1 MATSGRQHDA
11 TKPDTVELAGKLIHP
26 PCRGATVKRRELGS
40 SACPIDRSLHEVGDT
55 WTFQILRDAMHGVT
69 RFTDFSNHIGLAS
82 NILTARLQKLVS
94 VGILEVRETEV
105 GHSREYVLTAKGRDF
120 HTVLAALRQWG
131 QKHLFDDDEPMN
143 RAIDART
150 GQPPRQL
157 TVTAEDGRELT
168 PDDLLMV
175 RSRAKDPIEAA
186 VPIDTP
192 RRQARSHRDGRGHR
206 PQH

>member
-1 MATSGRQHDA
+1 M
-11 TKPDTVELAGKLIHP
+11 
-26 PCRGATVKRRELGS
+26 KRRELGT

-94 VGILEVRETEV
+94 LGILEIQESEV
-105 GHSREYVLTAKGRDF
+105 GHVREYVLTEKGRDF
-120 HTVLAALRQWG
+120 HIVLAALRQWG

-150 GQPPRQL
+150 GQPPRPL
-157 TVTAEDGRELT
+157 TLTADDGRELT
-168 PDDLLMV
+168 PDDMLMV
-175 RSRAKDPIEAA
+175 QSRVKDPIEVA

-192 RRQARSHRDGRGHR
+192 RRRSKPHSSGAGSEPDMNADGVDGST
-206 PQH
+206 